1 MLSVLFLFFLVFNI
15 MHYFEE
21 GSSLRIECMSKK
33 SNYYAPKFWNFN
45 QGKLPENAVV
55 VNYSSLVFSNMEVYN
70 EGKYVCEGDSTTSY
84 YWFKKHIPYAVSHI
98 LKLKGNEI

>member
-1 MLSVLFLFFLVFNI
+1 MLSVLFLFILVFNI

-33 SNYYAPKFWNFN
+33 ISYYAPKSWNFN

-55 VNYSSLVFSNMEVYN
+55 VNSSLVFSNMEVYN

-84 YWFKKHIPYAVSHI
+84 YWFKKSVPYAVSHI